1 MSAES
6 QLDLQAE
13 ERDAQRPELRR
24 RAAVAQ
30 RVGWALLALILVMA
44 LAGLLGPGPL
54 SRSAHSSAD
63 GRVTLEYDRFVRNTG
78 STMMQITARADP
90 GDRGQARVW
99 LSPDYLSSMQIQQV
113 VPDPDSWTSTTG
125 GVVLAFP
132 VDEAGSQVNVQVQ
145 MYPQRV
151 GLVRGAVGDPAGEPI
166 EFWQFVYP

>member
-1 MSAES
+1 VSAES
-6 QLDLQAE
+6 QLDLQAQ
-13 ERDAQRPELRR
+13 ERNAQRPELRR

-30 RVGWALLALILVMA
+30 RVGWVLLALVLAMA

-54 SRSAHSSAD
+54 SWSAHSSAD

-78 STMMQITARADP
+78 STMVQITARSAPGDP
-90 GDRGQARVW
+90 GRARVW
-99 LSPDYLSSMQIQQV
+99 ISPDYLSSMQIQQV

-132 VDEAGSQVNVQVQ
+132 MDEAESQVNVQVQ
-145 MYPQRV
+145 LYPQRI
-151 GLVRGAVGDPAGEPI
+151 GLIRGAVGDAAGEPI